1 MRKTDDEFLKD
12 IYKKE
17 KEYRDKQRKR
27 KKQIITITLSSAVCV
42 AAAFAIFTPY
52 RNLKTGGNGTTS
64 ISEEQLE
71 GATADVTDND
81 ASLDTY
87 ACDIVKSVS
96 CAEITF
102 ENGEQK
108 QFVCEDYESL
118 RSLFNGT
125 ESDYSSESSK
135 KDLGESD
142 YNNRSEV
149 FSNSSE
155 VLSVVF
161 RDEKGNVS
169 QYTLDGNCLTENGT
183 NSKTILSDN
192 TLRQIINIIYGD

>member
-17 KEYRDKQRKR
+17 KEYRDKQRRR

-42 AAAFAIFTPY
+42 AAAFAIFTPD
-52 RNLKTGGNGTTS
+52 RNFKTGGNGTTS
-64 ISEEQLE
+64 ISEEQIDD
-71 GATADVTDND
+71 ATADVTDND
-81 ASLDTY
+81 VSVDTY
-87 ACDIVKSVS
+87 ACDIAKSVP

-102 ENGEQK
+102 ENGERK
-108 QFVCEDYESL
+108 QIICEDYESL
-118 RSLFNGT
+118 LSLFNGT
-125 ESDYSSESSK
+125 ESACSSESSK
-135 KDLGESD
+135 KDLVESD
-142 YNNRSEV
+142 YNKNSEV

-155 VLSVVF
+155 VFSVVF

-183 NSKTILSDN
+183 NSKTILSNN
-192 TLRQIINIIYGD
+192 TLRQIKNIIYGD